1 MVFNKSVFKK
11 LIKTAYKTCGLLV
24 ANKDDRII
32 LAGGW
37 WMMSVEEKW
46 FPKWG
51 MAAVIELTGEIPAA
65 GESFRATSQGN
76 QMELPNE
83 FVLNLDEGRTRR
95 EIADRLVDTHI
106 LVDRIGGLQHY
117 LREGSKVVT
126 VNEMMM
132 ELYDPDAGEN
142 REPCDI
148 TISCLEHKW
157 VYWHTPGCS
166 WACGIIDHQGAKAI
180 TFDEKLGEMLEQIQ
194 G

>member
-1 MVFNKSVFKK
+1 MVFNKSVLKK
-11 LIKTAYKTCGLLV
+11 LIKSAYKTCGLLV
-24 ANKDDRII
+24 ANMDDRIV

-37 WMMSVEEKW
+37 WMMSAKERYVPNW
-46 FPKWG
+46 AL
-51 MAAVIELTGEIPAA
+51 AAVIELTGEIPAA

-95 EIADRLVDTHI
+95 EIADRIVDTHI
-106 LVDRIGGLQHY
+106 MVDRIGGLQHY

-157 VYWHTPGCS
+157 VYWHTPACS
-166 WACGIIDHQGAKAI
+166 WACGIIDHQEAEAI

>member
-1 MVFNKSVFKK
+1 MVFNKSVFRK
-11 LIKTAYKTCGLLV
+11 LIKSAYKTCGLLV
-24 ANKDDRII
+24 ANMDDRIV

-37 WMMSVEEKW
+37 WMMSAKERYVPNW
-46 FPKWG
+46 AL
-51 MAAVIELTGEIPAA
+51 AAVIELTGEIPAA
-65 GESFRATSQGN
+65 GESFRAEPGGN
-76 QMELPNE
+76 QMEFPNE
-83 FVLNLDEGRTRR
+83 FIKNLDGGRTRR
-95 EIADRLVDTHI
+95 EKADRLVDTHI

-117 LREGSKVVT
+117 LREGNKVVA

-148 TISCLEHKW
+148 TISCLEQKW
-157 VYWHTPGCS
+157 VYWHTPACS
-166 WACGIIDHQGAKAI
+166 WACGIIDHQEAETI